1 MATTTGT
8 TTTGTT
14 TTGTTTT
21 GTTGTTVTTEAGL
34 WATVRRGLASVRVRI
49 VVGYLALMT
58 VGLVIAVLVTRQV
71 QLARVDREI
80 EQEQAQEVEELR
92 RLAEG
97 VDPETGAPF
106 GDDVTAIF
114 RTYLARNVPS
124 DDEAF
129 YALTANEQRK
139 STEAPDLFDDPQYT
153 RLWRVDA
160 PTLSVTTTAIPD
172 TSGAPVGEVRSLAVP
187 LEAGGEVGG
196 VFVVASF
203 PADDEGEV
211 SDVVRVIS
219 LAGLAVLALTT
230 ALAWSIAG
238 RILRPVRELTATA
251 HRITESDLSARIP
264 VEGRDELAEL
274 GSTFN
279 EMVDRLERGF
289 MSQRQFLDDVAH
301 ELRTPITIA
310 RGHLEVLGD
319 DPDERAETVAVVTD
333 ELDRMSRYV
342 ADLLVLAKAEQ
353 PDFLVT
359 EPLDLG
365 ELALD
370 LNQRARALGPRAW
383 VLDTAPAVGQIAV
396 IADRERLMQAVLNL
410 AANAVQHTEP
420 DAEIG
425 VGVAAHGRE
434 ARFWVRDTGP
444 GVDPAVA
451 DNLFHRYSRSARNR
465 TRRPEG
471 AGIGLSIVDAIARAH
486 GGSVSVDSHP
496 GNGAT
501 FSVTIPIDAS
511 PWPPPPAPDASTDTR
526 SIAL

>member
-1 MATTTGT
+1 MATMA
-8 TTTGTT
+8 
-14 TTGTTTT
+14 
-21 GTTGTTVTTEAGL
+21 TVTTMTVRTTMATKATTETGP

-71 QLARVDREI
+71 QMSKVDREI

-92 RLAEG
+92 RLAGG
-97 VDPETGAPF
+97 VDPETGDPF
-106 GDDVTAIF
+106 GDDAAAIF
-114 RTYLARNVPS
+114 STYLNRNVPS

-129 YALTANEQRK
+129 YALTPNEQFT
-139 STEAPDLFDDPQYT
+139 STEAPDLFSDPQFR
-153 RLWRVDA
+153 RLWQVTE
-160 PTLSVTTTAIPD
+160 PTTSVTTTEIPD
-172 TSGAPVGEVRSLAVP
+172 TDGSPVGEVRSLAVP
-187 LEAGGEVGG
+187 LESGDAVGG

-219 LAGLAVLALTT
+219 LAGLAVLVFTT

-264 VEGRDELAEL
+264 VEGRDELAQL

-289 MSQRQFLDDVAH
+289 TSQRQFLDDVAH

-319 DPDERAETVAVVTD
+319 DPDERAETVSVVTD

-353 PDFLVT
+353 PDFLVA
-359 EPLDLG
+359 EPIDLG

-370 LNQRARALGPRAW
+370 LHQRARALGPRAW
-383 VLDTAPAVGQIAV
+383 VLDAAPPVGQIA
-396 IADRERLMQAVLNL
+396 ILADRERLMQAVLNL
-410 AANAVQHTEP
+410 ADNAVQHTEP
-420 DAEIG
+420 GAQIG
-425 VGVAAHGRE
+425 VGVAARGRE

-451 DNLFHRYSRSARNR
+451 DDLFHRYSRSARNR

-486 GGSVSVDSHP
+486 GGSVGVDSRP
-496 GNGAT
+496 GKGAT
-501 FSVTIPIDAS
+501 FTVAIPIDAS
-511 PWPPPPAPDASTDTR
+511 PWPPPPVPETATDTR
-526 SIAL
+526 SVPQ